1 MAVFSLG
8 LMKTA
13 PIEAPSMWAGQRLG
27 LVSALTGKGIPL
39 SARNPRQ
46 ESILELTDPWNA
58 LVRLSSIGG

>member
-1 MAVFSLG
+1 
-8 LMKTA
+8 
-13 PIEAPSMWAGQRLG
+13 MWAGQRLG
-27 LVSALTGKGIPL
+27 FVSALTGKGIPL